1 MNIRTSLLA
10 FASFL
15 AGAGT
20 LAAQQ
25 PAGPVHPPAA
35 EAPAP
40 LAGQGA
46 PAGAAESASKTAPE
60 WIVVPSGTRL
70 PLTLENSLTTRNAKP
85 GDPVYF
91 QTVFPISIQN
101 RIVIPVGSYVQGEIV
116 EAHRPG
122 KLKGT
127 GEIRM
132 RLNSM
137 IFANGY
143 TVDFNA
149 VPTNAGT
156 TGNET
161 TDKEGKIHGDSNK
174 AHDAGTVIE
183 TTGAGAGIGA
193 IASQSGT
200 GAGIGAGIGAA
211 VGLGTVLLTRGPEL
225 QLPRGTS
232 VDIILDRPVYIDA
245 SHINFNGPVRALT
258 FPPPPPDREPRRA
271 LPPF

>member
-15 AGAGT
+15 ACAGT
-20 LAAQQ
+20 LPAQQ
-25 PAGPVHPPAA
+25 PAGPVHPPAT

-40 LAGQGA
+40 LSGQGA
-46 PAGAAESASKTAPE
+46 SAGAADSATKTAPE

-70 PLTLENSLTTRNAKP
+70 PLTLENSLTTRNARP

-101 RIVIPVGSYVQGEIV
+101 RIVIPVGSYVRGEIV
-116 EAHRPG
+116 EAKRPG
-122 KLKGT
+122 KVKGT

-156 TGNET
+156 TGNES
-161 TDKEGKIHGDSNK
+161 TDKEGKIHGDTNK

-193 IASQSGT
+193 IASQSGA
-200 GAGIGAGIGAA
+200 GAGIGAGVGAA
-211 VGLGTVLLTRGPEL
+211 VGLATVLLTRGPEL

-232 VDIILDRPVYIDA
+232 VDIILDRPVYVDG
-245 SHINFNGPVRALT
+245 SRINFTGPVRAFT
-258 FPPPPPDREPRRA
+258 FSPPPDREPRRG